1 VAPIIKGHPFDAF
14 ELLRTQWQSQMQ
26 GVQDSH
32 SKVFRAHW
40 NSTVGSLSFMLETWL
55 L

>member
-1 VAPIIKGHPFDAF
+1 
-14 ELLRTQWQSQMQ
+14 MQ
-26 GVQDSH
+26 GVQGFH

-55 L
+55 LLIEAAGCPEDF

>member
-1 VAPIIKGHPFDAF
+1 MKGHPFDAF
-14 ELLRTQWQSQMQ
+14 EPCVSTQWQSQQMQ